1 MFWQK
6 NESVQSVHLDKLEQ
20 EINRMKKEVD
30 RMSALV
36 EKSNSNSQTH
46 TTEFTSPKKSND
58 PSHSVR
64 NSSMF
69 MDFDNID
76 AFSIERNTSELG
88 DVTII
93 GHWLF
98 DENCV
103 KIPEEWQFFC
113 SEETHERL
121 ASEFQKK
128 VLKKANN
135 T

>member
-30 RMSALV
+30 RLSALV
-36 EKSNSNSQTH
+36 EKSNSQTH
-46 TTEFTSPKKSND
+46 TTEFTAPKKSSD

-64 NSSMF
+64 NASMF

-88 DVTII
+88 DVTIV
-93 GHWLF
+93 GHWVV
-98 DENCV
+98 DENGV
-103 KIPEEWQFFC
+103 KTPGEWQFFC

-121 ASEFQKK
+121 AGEFQKK
-128 VLKKANN
+128 VLKKYNN